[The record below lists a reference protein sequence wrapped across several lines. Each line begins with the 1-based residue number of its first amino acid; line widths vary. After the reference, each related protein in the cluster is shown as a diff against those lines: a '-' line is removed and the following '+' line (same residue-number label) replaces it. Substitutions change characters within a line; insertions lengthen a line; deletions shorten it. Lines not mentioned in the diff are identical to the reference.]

1 MISRAQPHTEQNDS
15 DYTPWP
21 QTLQDTYT
29 KKGFWNGSVLGDIL
43 FKSAKAVPN
52 KIAIIANKKHWTY
65 QELHEK
71 ADQLASGFMANGI
84 YNGSHV
90 VVQMTN
96 SGEFFEVLFALF
108 RIGAI
113 PVLALPS
120 HRYTEIHYFCQ
131 HSKAVA
137 YIASDKFAGFNYQTL
152 GQRLLDEKYVRTII
166 IAGEAHQSDTNT
178 NIKVVKNTHSLNDL
192 YLPATSRPAPK
203 SSDVALFQLSG
214 GSTGLP
220 KLIPRAHDEYFYS
233 VRASALVSGLTHTS
247 VYLAA
252 LPVMHNFALSSP
264 GALGILWSAGTL
276 VLSETGAPD
285 ITFTLIQKH
294 KVTITALV
302 PPLAL
307 TWMDTYENIKN
318 DKKKPDLSSLKVLQV
333 GGAKFSESAARRVPL
348 VLECQLQQVFGM
360 AEGLVNYTRL
370 HDDPDTIYTTQGRP
384 LSSADEIRIVND
396 NDAPVTQGETG
407 HLLTRGPYTIH
418 GYFRAK
424 EHNVKSFTADGFYRT
439 GDLVSMTKD
448 GYLIV
453 EGRAKDQINRG
464 GEKIAAEE
472 IENYLLAHEDIH
484 DAALVAMP
492 DEYLGERSCA
502 FIVLRHTNNPS
513 IKTKDILRFLHS
525 CELSTYKI
533 PDRIEIVE
541 SLPKTKLGKIDK
553 KTLRKHIAKKLER
566 ITTADK
572 QKNYTAMNNIQKKQ
586 LETC

>member
-1 MISRAQPHTEQNDS
+1 MISLKHNHN

-21 QTLQDTYT
+21 QALQESYISQ
-29 KKGFWNGSVLGDIL
+29 GFWNGSVLGDIL
-43 FKSAKAVPN
+43 RQSAKAVP
-52 KIAIIANKKHWTY
+52 KKTAIIAGDKQWTY
-65 QELHEK
+65 QALNEK
-71 ADQLASGFMANGI
+71 ADQLASGFIANGI
-84 YNGSHV
+84 YNGAHV

-113 PVLALPS
+113 PVLSLPS
-120 HRYTEIHYFCQ
+120 HRYTEIQYFCQ
-131 HSKAVA
+131 HADVIA
-137 YIASDKFAGFNYQTL
+137 YIASDGSSGFNYQAL
-152 GQRLLDEKYVRTII
+152 GQRLLDEQSVRTVI
-166 IAGEAHQSDTNT
+166 IAGKLSQPHTDTL
-178 NIKVVKNTHSLNDL
+178 KNTHSLDDL
-192 YLPATSRPAPK
+192 YLPACPLPAPK

-214 GSTGLP
+214 GTTGLP

-233 VRASALVSGLTHTS
+233 VRASALVSGLTHAS

-264 GALGILWSAGTL
+264 GALGVLWSAGTL

-285 ITFTLIQKH
+285 ITFALIQKH

-307 TWMDTYENIKN
+307 TWMNTYENLKEN
-318 DKKKPDLSSLKVLQV
+318 AERPNLSSLKVLQV
-333 GGAKFSESAARRVPL
+333 GGAKLSETAARRVPL
-348 VLECQLQQVFGM
+348 ILNCQLQQVFGM

-370 HDDPDTIYTTQGRP
+370 YDDPDIVYTTQGRP
-384 LSSADEIRIVND
+384 LSAADEIRIVD
-396 NDAPVTQGETG
+396 DTDTPLPQGQTG
-407 HLLTRGPYTIH
+407 HLLTRGPYTIR
-418 GYFRAK
+418 GYFRAQ
-424 EHNVKSFTADGFYRT
+424 EHNVKSFTDDGFYRT

-472 IENYLLAHEDIH
+472 IENHLLTHDSIH

-502 FIVLRHTNNPS
+502 FIVLRHTKNPPL
-513 IKTKDILRFLHS
+513 KTKDILRFLHER
-525 CELSTYKI
+525 ELAAYKI
-533 PDRIEIVE
+533 PDRIEFIE
-541 SLPKTKLGKIDK
+541 SLPKTKLGKINK
-553 KTLRKHIAKKLER
+553 KTLRKHIANKLER
-566 ITTADK
+566 IKNGNLDK
-572 QKNYTAMNNIQKKQ
+572 AQTV
-586 LETC
+586 